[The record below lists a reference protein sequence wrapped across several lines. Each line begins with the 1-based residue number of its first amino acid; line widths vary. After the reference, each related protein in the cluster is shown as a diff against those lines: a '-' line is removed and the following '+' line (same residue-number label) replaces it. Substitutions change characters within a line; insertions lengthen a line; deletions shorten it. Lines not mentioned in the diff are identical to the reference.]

1 MDQFA
6 DDASIVRTRE
16 FLTTASQMNGML
28 IIGTAII
35 LSGTVALIGGRW
47 ILRPITRRRKQ
58 AATNFSIADLVALLL
73 LLQLG
78 LVCVLSQGPWDNRN
92 ALMRWL
98 GFATLAA
105 FAVWTGGITA
115 LARAGIRGLGR
126 RSVFTVIILPT
137 VLTLQVGIGLVLIGL
152 ASIRVP
158 DAPMRVDLL
167 ALDLSRLQWLLA
179 AILTVIACAGLR
191 SACAWVAREGLATG
205 AN

>member
-73 LLQLG
+73 LLQL
-78 LVCVLSQGPWDNRN
+78 
-92 ALMRWL
+92 
-98 GFATLAA
+98 
-105 FAVWTGGITA
+105 
-115 LARAGIRGLGR
+115 
-126 RSVFTVIILPT
+126 IL
-137 VLTLQVGIGLVLIGL
+137 LLQV
-152 ASIRVP
+152 
-158 DAPMRVDLL
+158 
-167 ALDLSRLQWLLA
+167 
-179 AILTVIACAGLR
+179 ILYSTTTATESVVVV
-191 SACAWVAREGLATG
+191 VAFFIFLYC
-205 AN
+205 